1 VGAPA
6 RLGRLVGAS
15 FDEDFDV
22 LVGVVVAAT
31 EMVSWFAAAM
41 VSPIAAKG
49 TWHERGRW
57 RKA

>member
-1 VGAPA
+1 VGGPA
-6 RLGRLVGAS
+6 QLGRLVEAS
-15 FDEDFDV
+15 LDEDFDV
-22 LVGVVVAAT
+22 LVGVVAVT
-31 EMVSWFAAAM
+31 EMVSRFAAAM